1 MSLKA
6 VANGPARGNHEVDNA
21 ARDHS
26 DADALTVVAQTA
38 VPTPPVPDAPA
49 FQMPIDIRSAALTV
63 LAVLAVVLVLQ
74 YAQAM
79 IIPIVLS
86 VLISYALEPIIAWL
100 ERRRVPRALSAAVVL
115 LSLVAAGGWLLY
127 GLRSQATAIVEQLP
141 QAARRFRQ
149 SVENDRPTAASAIQ
163 QVQRAA
169 TELERAANAA
179 APPPPPAGI
188 QRVQVETPPINISD
202 YVMWGSLGVVA
213 AAGQLVLILFL
224 VYFLLSSGDLYRR
237 KLVKIAGPSLTEKK
251 VTVQILQE
259 IDRQIEMFLIVEV
272 FTSLIV
278 GLATWL
284 AFRALGVE
292 QAAVWGVLAGLFNSI
307 PYFGPVIVTGA
318 TSVVGF
324 LQFGSLR
331 MAIVVGVVA
340 LIITSLE
347 GFLLTPWL
355 TSRATRMNAVAIF
368 VGLLFWGWV
377 WNVWGML
384 LAVPMLMVMKVVCDH
399 VEDFKGV
406 AELLGD

>member
-6 VANGPARGNHEVDNA
+6 VANNPATGNHGTGGA
-21 ARDHS
+21 AGEHS
-26 DADALTVVAQTA
+26 ETATLTVDPQVAA
-38 VPTPPVPDAPA
+38 ANPPMPEAPA
-49 FQMPIDIRSAALTV
+49 IRMPVDIRSAALTV
-63 LAVLAVVLVLQ
+63 LAVLAIVLVLQ

-79 IIPIVLS
+79 IIPIVLA
-86 VLISYALEPIIAWL
+86 VLISYALEPVIAWL
-100 ERRRVPRALSAAVVL
+100 ERRHVPRSLGAAVVL

-127 GLRSQATAIVEQLP
+127 GLRSQATAIVQQLP
-141 QAARRFRQ
+141 QAARRLRQ
-149 SVENDRPTAASAIQ
+149 SVESDRPTAASAIQ
-163 QVQRAA
+163 QVQKAA
-169 TELERAANAA
+169 TELERAANSAT
-179 APPPPPAGI
+179 PPPPPTGI
-188 QRVQVETPPINISD
+188 QRVQVETPPIKISD
-202 YVMWGSLGVVA
+202 YLMWGSLGVVA
-213 AAGQLVLILFL
+213 AVGQLALILFL

-237 KLVKIAGPSLTEKK
+237 KLVKIAGPSLTDKR

-272 FTSLIV
+272 FTSLVV

-318 TSVVGF
+318 TSVVAF

-331 MAIVVGVVA
+331 MAIVVGAASLV
-340 LIITSLE
+340 ITSLE

-399 VEDFKGV
+399 VDDLKGIG
-406 AELLGD
+406 ELLGD

>member
-6 VANGPARGNHEVDNA
+6 VVNNPALENHGTDSAPRPHLETA
-21 ARDHS
+21 TTS
-26 DADALTVVAQTA
+26 DPEATA
-38 VPTPPVPDAPA
+38 SNSPVPEAPA
-49 FQMPIDIRSAALTV
+49 IRMPVDIRSAALTV
-63 LAVLAVVLVLQ
+63 LAGLAIILVLQ

-79 IIPIVLS
+79 IIPIVLA

-100 ERRRVPRALSAAVVL
+100 ERRRVPRALSAAIVL

-163 QVQRAA
+163 QVQKAA
-169 TELERAANAA
+169 TELERAANSAA
-179 APPPPPAGI
+179 APPPPTGI
-188 QRVQVETPPINISD
+188 QRVQVEAPPINIGD
-202 YVMWGSLGVVA
+202 YVMWGSIGVVA

-237 KLVKIAGPSLTEKK
+237 KLVKIVGPSLTDKK

-272 FTSLIV
+272 FTSVIV

-284 AFRALGVE
+284 AFHALGVE

-324 LQFGSLR
+324 LQFGSVR
-331 MAIVVGVVA
+331 MAITVGAVSLV
-340 LIITSLE
+340 ITSLE

-399 VEDFKGV
+399 VDDFKGIG
-406 AELLGD
+406 ELLGD

>member
-6 VANGPARGNHEVDNA
+6 VAGNPVASHRVADEPGLDQKAANDGAANQTETTAPPA
-21 ARDHS
+21 
-26 DADALTVVAQTA
+26 
-38 VPTPPVPDAPA
+38 PDAAIP
-49 FQMPIDIRSAALTV
+49 MPVDIRSAALTV
-63 LAVLAVVLVLQ
+63 LAGLAIVLVLQ

-79 IIPIVLS
+79 IIPIVLA
-86 VLISYALEPIIAWL
+86 VLISYALEPVIAWL
-100 ERRRVPRALSAAVVL
+100 ERRKIPRALGAAVVL
-115 LSLVAAGGWLLY
+115 LSLVGASGWLIY

-141 QAARRFRQ
+141 QAARRLRQ
-149 SVENDRPTAASAIQ
+149 SIENDRPKAASAIQ
-163 QVQRAA
+163 QVQKAA

-179 APPPPPAGI
+179 APPPPPPGI
-188 QRVQVETPPINISD
+188 QRVQVESPPINISD
-202 YVMWGSLGVVA
+202 YVMYGSLGIVA

-237 KLVKIAGPSLTEKK
+237 KLVKIVGPSFTDKK
-251 VTVQILQE
+251 LTVQILQE
-259 IDRQIEMFLIVEV
+259 IDRQIEMFLMVEV

-284 AFRALGVE
+284 AFHALGVE
-292 QAAVWGVLAGLFNSI
+292 QAAVWGLLAGLFNSI
-307 PYFGPVIVTGA
+307 PYFGPVIVTAA
-318 TSVVGF
+318 TAAVGF
-324 LQFGSLR
+324 LQFGTLR
-331 MAIVVGVVA
+331 MAIVVGATSLV
-340 LIITSLE
+340 ITSLE

-355 TSRATRMNAVAIF
+355 TSRAARMNAVAVF

-406 AELLGD
+406 SELLGD